1 MFSLQCGD
9 HRLRDLNGVVFRS
22 TGVAQGASSI
32 VIYTADQIYYL
43 LTNIDGFITIYD
55 FYIIFIFAGR
65 NKWYTHKKTKCQ
77 GIKGL
82 GEISYRIG
90 CRFLKIHSR
99 CPGRISVGAFSI
111 ACICFFPVL
120 YIHLLISIKQ
130 TFFFFILCCLFAWAH
145 KYFIGIFQKKKRK
158 PLRFFWL
165 IKNNVICH
173 ERDFI

>member
-1 MFSLQCGD
+1 MDLSL
-9 HRLRDLNGVVFRS
+9 FM
-22 TGVAQGASSI
+22 
-32 VIYTADQIYYL
+32 
-43 LTNIDGFITIYD
+43 
-55 FYIIFIFAGR
+55 IFIS
-65 NKWYTHKKTKCQ
+65 YSYLPVETSDTHKKTKCQ

-111 ACICFFPVL
+111 ACICFFL
-120 YIHLLISIKQ
+120 FHLLISIKQ

-173 ERDFI
+173 ERDFISKKKVSLGWALKRIFQNHADQSNNRISILFFLNKIVNQIFGLLPPR